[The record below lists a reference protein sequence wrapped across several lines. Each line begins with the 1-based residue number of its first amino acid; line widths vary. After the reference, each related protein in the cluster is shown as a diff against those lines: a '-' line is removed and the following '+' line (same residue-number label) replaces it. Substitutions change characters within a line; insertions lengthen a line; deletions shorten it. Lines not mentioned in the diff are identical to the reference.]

1 MIEARLYLGQYYITT
16 MALSA
21 NQPPEY
27 VFLAVFD
34 KLPMVRPRVEDDVV
48 DATEHRVA
56 RFKLD
61 IHLGGRQ
68 YKYCLEDLR

>member
-21 NQPPEY
+21 NHPPEY

-34 KLPMVRPRVEDDVV
+34 KLPMVRAKVEDCIE
-48 DATEHRVA
+48 ATEHRVA

-61 IHLGGRQ
+61 TCLGSRE